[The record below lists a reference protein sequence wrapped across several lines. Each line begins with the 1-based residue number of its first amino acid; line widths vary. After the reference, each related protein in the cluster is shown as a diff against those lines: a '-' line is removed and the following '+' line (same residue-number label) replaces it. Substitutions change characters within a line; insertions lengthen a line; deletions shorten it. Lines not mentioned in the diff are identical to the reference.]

1 MRKWPVAPVKGLP
14 EERVAAA
21 RLRGEELLAKAGRI
35 LSAVAEAEL
44 ARRVITQVE
53 PTEAL
58 AVPGDAAG
66 CGRVGGGRAGG
77 GRSGEGPGPVSIVP
91 RSYELQQAVQKAGRH
106 PRTRSAES
114 PGPRPTAG
122 RTR

>member
-1 MRKWPVAPVKGLP
+1 MP

-35 LSAVAEAEL
+35 LSAVVEAEL

-53 PTEAL
+53 PAEAL

-77 GRSGEGPGPVSIVP
+77 GRSGEGPGLVSIVP
-91 RSYELQQAVQKAGRH
+91 RSYELQQAVQKAGR
-106 PRTRSAES
+106 PPPDPVR
-114 PGPRPTAG
+114 
-122 RTR
+122 